1 MAKSPMQTVMDLF
14 NKSSDSNNIVTLLDK
29 KRQAMSSGPS
39 YRASVESRERNDIH
53 KRCKSEL
60 MRPYQDTYR
69 TQIPAI
75 LLAVADETALRRV
88 ALRKLQTAENE
99 LSLGL
104 SLMTALSSDKGV
116 LLEKWENFKSKLT
129 ESEVSVCEE
138 WLDEFYRG
146 DETKSSSN

>member
-1 MAKSPMQTVMDLF
+1 MAKSPMQTVMDIF
-14 NKSSDSNNIVTLLDK
+14 NKSSENNNIVSLSGK
-29 KRQAMSSGPS
+29 KKQAMSSGPS
-39 YRASVESRERNDIH
+39 YRASLESRERNSIH

-104 SLMTALSSDKGV
+104 SLMTALSSDKGA
-116 LLEKWENFKSKLT
+116 LLKKWENFKGNLT
-129 ESEVSVCEE
+129 PSEVSVCEE
-138 WLDEFYRG
+138 WLNDFYRD
-146 DETKSSSN
+146 DEPKSSSN

>member
-14 NKSSDSNNIVTLLDK
+14 NKSSESNGIVSISHK
-29 KRQAMSSGPS
+29 KKQAMSSGPS
-39 YRASVESRERNDIH
+39 YRASLESKKRNDMH

-69 TQIPAI
+69 TQIPAL

-88 ALRKLQTAENE
+88 ALRKLKTAENE

-104 SLMTALSSDKGV
+104 SLMNALSSDKGA
-116 LLEKWENFKSKLT
+116 LLDKWESFKANLT
-129 ESEVSVCEE
+129 TEEISVCED
-138 WLDEFYRG
+138 WLGEFYWS
-146 DETKSSSN
+146 EQPELYTK

>member
-14 NKSSDSNNIVTLLDK
+14 NKSSDSNGIVSIAHK
-29 KRQAMSSGPS
+29 KKQAVSSGPS
-39 YRASVESRERNDIH
+39 YRASLESKKRNDMH

-69 TQIPAI
+69 TQIPAL

-88 ALRKLQTAENE
+88 ALRKLKTAENE

-104 SLMTALSSDKGV
+104 SLMNALNSQKGA
-116 LLEKWENFKSKLT
+116 LLDKWEDFKMNLT
-129 ESEVSVCEE
+129 SDEVRVCED
-138 WLDEFYRG
+138 WLDEFYR
-146 DETKSSSN
+146 DVEPKSNSN

>member
-116 LLEKWENFKSKLT
+116 LLEKWENFKCKLT
-129 ESEVSVCEE
+129 KSEVSVCEK

>member
-14 NKSSDSNNIVTLLDK
+14 NKSSESNNIVGFRHK
-29 KRQAMSSGPS
+29 KKQALSSGPS
-39 YRASVESRERNDIH
+39 YRASLDSVARNDIH

-75 LLAVADETALRRV
+75 LLAVADKTALQRV
-88 ALRKLQTAENE
+88 ALRKLKTAENE

-104 SLMTALSSDKGV
+104 SLMNALSSDKGV
-116 LLEKWENFKSKLT
+116 LLDKWENFKVNLT
-129 ESEVSVCEE
+129 DEEVAVCEG
-138 WLDEFYRG
+138 WLDEFYWA
-146 DETKSSSN
+146 DKIKSSIK